1 MNDDL
6 TLAPQAASPTS
17 CAGRAQR
24 ARPVGCSN
32 CAMRAVCM
40 PAGLSQDELDRLDE
54 IVCLSRR
61 VSRGE
66 ALYRTGDTFANLY
79 AVRAG
84 SFKTVITHDD
94 GREQVTGFAIAGEPL
109 GMDGISDE
117 EHGCDA
123 IALEDSVVCVI
134 PFHLLEMLCRE
145 SRVVQRHVH
154 RMMSSEIV
162 RESALM
168 MLLGNM
174 RAEERVASFL
184 LGLSKRM
191 QARGYSPKEFTLRMT
206 RDELGSFLGMKLE
219 TVSRT
224 FSKLQ
229 RQALI
234 ATQGKHVQILDESGL
249 RQI

>member
-1 MNDDL
+1 M
-6 TLAPQAASPTS
+6 SPATATDTA
-17 CAGRAQR
+17 CRP
-24 ARPVGCSN
+24 ARSGVGCSK

-40 PAGLSQDELDRLDE
+40 PDGLSAEELSRLDE
-54 IVCLSRR
+54 IICLSRR

-66 ALYRTGDTFANLY
+66 ALYRSGDTFSNLY

-84 SFKTVITHDD
+84 SFKTVVTHDD

-109 GMDGISDE
+109 GLDGISDE
-117 EHGCDA
+117 SHGCDA
-123 IALEDSVVCVI
+123 IALEDSIVCVI

-145 SRVVQRHVH
+145 SRAVQRHVH

-174 RAEERVASFL
+174 RADERVATFL
-184 LGLSKRM
+184 LGLSKRLE
-191 QARGYSPKEFTLRMT
+191 ARGYSASEFNLRMT
-206 RDELGSFLGMKLE
+206 RDELGSYLGMKLE

-234 ATQGKHVQILDESGL
+234 STQGKSVRLLDTDGL
-249 RQI
+249 RRV